1 MLRTMKW
8 VLRALLLGTA
18 CSLVLAV
25 ATDAKKPPLKRACQ
39 LATNAEV
46 NAIMGRTLRR
56 TSNEPTGCAWQ
67 GGPKAQAALTI
78 YGFKTVAIAK
88 QYLAGK
94 VKGYEF
100 CIDAPDHF
108 LPHSGLGDDAWR
120 DACGSNISFRAGRV
134 VGEFTTFTRD
144 VEEGSAADTRRTAGL
159 TRKAVTH
166 LNKLRCTAFCR
177 LR

>member
-1 MLRTMKW
+1 MLRAMKW
-8 VLRALLLGTA
+8 VSRALLLGTA
-18 CSLVLAV
+18 CSLVLAA

-46 NAIMGRTLRR
+46 NATMGRKLNR
-56 TSNEPTGCAWQ
+56 TSNEPTGCGWQ
-67 GGPKAQAALTI
+67 GGPKAQAGLTI

-108 LPHSGLGDDAWR
+108 LPHSGLGVVPSQVVQPRGRRAVAERAVWSPEVVVDEPGR
-120 DACGSNISFRAGRV
+120 ELCGA
-134 VGEFTTFTRD
+134 
-144 VEEGSAADTRRTAGL
+144 
-159 TRKAVTH
+159 
-166 LNKLRCTAFCR
+166 LR
-177 LR
+177 

>member
-1 MLRTMKW
+1 MKW
-8 VLRALLLGTA
+8 VSRALLLGTA

-39 LATNAEV
+39 LATNTEV
-46 NAIMGRTLRR
+46 NAIMGRTLQR

-100 CIDAPDHF
+100 CMDAPDHF
-108 LPHSGLGDDAWR
+108 LPHSGVGDDAWAR
-120 DACGSNISFRAGRV
+120 RRAGAISP
-134 VGEFTTFTRD
+134 
-144 VEEGSAADTRRTAGL
+144 SALGASSVSSPRSRATSKRAAPRTLAAPPG
-159 TRKAVTH
+159 
-166 LNKLRCTAFCR
+166 
-177 LR
+177 